1 MAAIAPALGMI
12 LILVVIVKLARWSA
26 YRRK

>member
-1 MAAIAPALGMI
+1 MAAIAPAVAMI
-12 LILVVIVKLARWSA
+12 LILLVIIKLARWSA

>member
-1 MAAIAPALGMI
+1 MAAIAPAVAMI
-12 LILVVIVKLARWSA
+12 LILVVIIKLARWSA

>member
-1 MAAIAPALGMI
+1 MAAIAPAVAMI
-12 LILVVIVKLARWSA
+12 LILLGIIKLARWSA